1 MPKILLPRDDLCATA
16 LAQIRKQPGCSGLK
30 EIDIQELSGD
40 CLESNWR
47 AVVFDSG
54 NAQVHDA
61 DRAVINVQSG
71 LRHRFDLLTDA

>member
-1 MPKILLPRDDLCATA
+1 M
-16 LAQIRKQPGCSGLK
+16 G
-30 EIDIQELSGD
+30 IQELSGD

-71 LRHRFDLLTDA
+71 LRRRFDLLTDA